1 MDIPFSAIDVGFEV
15 KSEPFPSEGTSFCIR
30 LIPEKVVVDG
40 FSFPKAIPKPIFLEE
55 GPLQFTR

>member
-1 MDIPFSAIDVGFEV
+1 MDIPFSAVDVGFEV
-15 KSEPFPSEGTSFCIR
+15 KNEAFPSEGTLFCVS

-55 GPLQFTR
+55 SSLQFTR